1 MAGTTEGGKL
11 AAKKNKEL
19 YGEDFYG
26 VIGSKGGKLGRT
38 GGFAAG
44 EEGRKR
50 AREAGAKGG
59 TISRR
64 GPAVYVSYK
73 GERVTLSHLA
83 KAEGISYRT
92 AHAQMTAGK
101 YEKI

>member
-1 MAGTTEGGKL
+1 MSGSKIG
-11 AAKKNKEL
+11 AAKAMEKILKNNPNHFKE
-19 YGEDFYG
+19 
-26 VIGSKGGKLGRT
+26 IGAIGGARSSN